1 MFTAA
6 NKEELCQI
14 SLTGIRSLAILGLL
28 IEKPHSLEELRTG
41 LIKYNLMEESHS
53 TDILRIDLNTL
64 RAMGCEISRA
74 GQKTNFKYELS
85 KHPFMLNIDA
95 EEINLI
101 KRAYNKI
108 KDSLDIKTLISF
120 DFLFK
125 KIAEHVSDENQKE
138 ELYGL
143 SALKRYNIDEIKQL
157 QEDCKWHRVLKLMY
171 KTPLAQEAGE
181 KEIIAQQVIF
191 KNDKIYIYGF
201 DLNLK
206 EAISLH
212 FKRIQNILSRREN
225 DGTTIKSSVCV
236 KFKLKD
242 FGTEGLSDNETI
254 IRGSLSEGFII
265 EGKYHN
271 EFLAIQRILS
281 FGANCTVIEPNDFK
295 DKIIES
301 LKNMREIYND

>member
-28 IEKPHSLEELRTG
+28 IERPHSLEELREK
-41 LIKYNLMEESHS
+41 LINYNLMEDTHS
-53 TDILRIDLNTL
+53 TDIIRIDLNTL

-74 GQKTNFKYELS
+74 GQKTNFKYELF
-85 KHPFMLNIDA
+85 KHPFMLNIEK
-95 EEINLI
+95 EEVNLI

-108 KDSLDIKTLISF
+108 KDTLEIKTLIQF
-120 DFLFK
+120 DTLFK
-125 KIAEHVSDENQKE
+125 KIAEHVADEERKE

-143 SALKRYNIDEIKQL
+143 SAFKRYNIEEIKQL
-157 QEDCKWHRVLKLMY
+157 QEDCKWQRILKLIY
-171 KTPLAQEAGE
+171 KTPLAQKESE
-181 KEIIAQQVIF
+181 KEIVASELVF

-206 EAISLH
+206 EAVSLH
-212 FKRIQNILSRREN
+212 FRRILKILSRREN
-225 DGTTIKSSVCV
+225 DGTTVNECVCV
-236 KFKLKD
+236 KFKLQD
-242 FGTEGLSDNETI
+242 FGPAGLNDNETI
-254 IRGSLSEGFII
+254 ISGSLNDGFII

-281 FGANCTVIEPNDFK
+281 FGNLCTVLEPNDFK
-295 DKIIES
+295 EKIIES
-301 LKNMREIYND
+301 LKKMREIYND